1 MVNKVIILGSVG
13 KDPESRTVGNGSVVA
28 TLSVATSRKWKDETG
43 TMQEKT
49 EWHRVVVWG
58 KSAEYAVKYLAKG
71 SKVYVEGRLQTTK
84 WQDKNGNDR
93 YTTEIVADTIQGLG
107 GGKGDSRPD
116 KAQQTNNEDPLP
128 F

>member
-13 KDPESRTVGNGSVVA
+13 KDPESRTVGSGSMVV
-28 TLSVATSRKWKDETG
+28 TLNVATSRKWREKTG
-43 TMQEKT
+43 DMKEET

-93 YTTEIVADTIQGLG
+93 FTTEVVAETIQGF
-107 GGKGDSRPD
+107 GGKSDSKP
-116 KAQQTNNEDPLP
+116 QQSNNEDPLP